1 MKRVILALI
10 LAGLL
15 LTGCKGSTP
24 APDEAVSPEQ
34 EVEQEAEQE
43 VIQAK
48 EQTAENEYEN
58 LAAPFKSVHSGAEVD
73 VKDRGDRLEV
83 HIICQDLS
91 ADVKPENWS
100 DICSSAE
107 AAAAQ
112 IQSTANDTYGISNIS
127 FQIEDGS
134 GTILGSGFASGLQ
147 YDVFAEPVEDTEPEE
162 ESDPEQ
168 QEIIVYITPTGSKY
182 HYDSNCGNGDYSPT
196 TLSDAQSLGSSP
208 CKKCAGG

>member
-73 VKDRGDRLEV
+73 AG
-83 HIICQDLS
+83 
-91 ADVKPENWS
+91 
-100 DICSSAE
+100 
-107 AAAAQ
+107 AAAR
-112 IQSTANDTYGISNIS
+112 
-127 FQIEDGS
+127 
-134 GTILGSGFASGLQ
+134 
-147 YDVFAEPVEDTEPEE
+147 
-162 ESDPEQ
+162 
-168 QEIIVYITPTGSKY
+168 
-182 HYDSNCGNGDYSPT
+182 CYSR
-196 TLSDAQSLGSSP
+196 SP
-208 CKKCAGG
+208 CCACRCARAA